1 MSDLGL
7 YDITKHNG
15 LWADTKDIKSI
26 IKRYHH

>member
-1 MSDLGL
+1 MSDLAL

-15 LWADTKDIKSI
+15 SCADTKNIKSI